1 MKRSDVM
8 RRVKSVDT
16 TPEMTVRRL
25 THALGYRYRLH
36 KKDLPGKPDLVFASK
51 KKVIFVNGCF
61 WHGHQCKRGN
71 RIPKTNREYWLK
83 KIRGNVERD
92 AANQKKLRLLGWSVL
107 NIWECETRGREW
119 LEKRI
124 SDFLDDG

>member
-8 RRVKSVDT
+8 RRVRSVDT

-36 KKDLPGKPDLVFASK
+36 QKDLPGKPDLVFASK

-61 WHGHQCKRGN
+61 WHGHPCKRGN

-92 AANQKKLRLLGWSVL
+92 AANLKQLRLLGWSVL
-107 NIWECETRGREW
+107 TVWECETRDREW

-124 SDFLDDG
+124 TDFLDDG

>member
-1 MKRSDVM
+1 M
-8 RRVKSVDT
+8 RRVRSVDT

-61 WHGHQCKRGN
+61 WHGHPCKRGN

-92 AANQKKLRLLGWSVL
+92 AANLKQLQLLGWSVL
-107 NIWECETRGREW
+107 NIWECETRDRAW

-124 SDFLDDG
+124 AGFLDDG